1 MWELVQQEDQEPRRL
16 SSIAEVAQLFAELV
30 RHGMRTMA
38 FCTTRKLSELVL
50 LYAKEALKASGHH
63 EMCDM
68 VRPPSRLA
76 LYPMHELP
84 HLEWAHMHP
93 RWACMPSQREIWPT
107 CRHRRVGTR
116 RHAGTDTAMLAR
128 RYRHGHART
137 PVPTRPCSCAGT
149 DTSAMLVRCE

>member
-1 MWELVQQEDQEPRRL
+1 MWELVQQQDQEPRRL

-68 VRPPSRLA
+68 VRPPAEPA
-76 LYPMHELP
+76 LHPM
-84 HLEWAHMHP
+84 
-93 RWACMPSQREIWPT
+93 R
-107 CRHRRVGTR
+107 
-116 RHAGTDTAMLAR
+116 
-128 RYRHGHART
+128 
-137 PVPTRPCSCAGT
+137 
-149 DTSAMLVRCE
+149 